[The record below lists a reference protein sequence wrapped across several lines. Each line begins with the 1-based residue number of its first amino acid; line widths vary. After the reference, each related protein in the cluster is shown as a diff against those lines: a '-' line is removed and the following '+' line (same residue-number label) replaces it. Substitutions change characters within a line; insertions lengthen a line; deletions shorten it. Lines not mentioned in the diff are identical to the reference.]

1 MRSSLFIFLFF
12 AVPTVDHDVI
22 LAVFVTTD
30 TTVFAAD
37 TLLHNTLHLSERE
50 KGEEKREGGVF
61 PFLSTLLV
69 PSLTTLSP
77 FSFFVQ
83 FRNFKIVYR
92 RYAGL
97 FFCICVDLED
107 SNLGYLEAIHNFVEV

>member
-1 MRSSLFIFLFF
+1 MFSLSPPLYFTGPFSHYTLPSSLLYWS
-12 AVPTVDHDVI
+12 
-22 LAVFVTTD
+22 
-30 TTVFAAD
+30 
-37 TLLHNTLHLSERE
+37 LLSLHSPLLSA
-50 KGEEKREGGVF
+50 
-61 PFLSTLLV
+61 LLV
-69 PSLTTLSP
+69 SSLTTLSP
-77 FSFFVQ
+77 FSLFAQ

>member
-1 MRSSLFIFLFF
+1 MLTSSLF
-12 AVPTVDHDVI
+12 P
-22 LAVFVTTD
+22 
-30 TTVFAAD
+30 
-37 TLLHNTLHLSERE
+37 LLSI
-50 KGEEKREGGVF
+50 
-61 PFLSTLLV
+61 LLV

-77 FSFFVQ
+77 FTFFVQ

-107 SNLGYLEAIHNFVEV
+107 SNLGYLEAIHNFVEVRGCVWV

>member
-1 MRSSLFIFLFF
+1 M
-12 AVPTVDHDVI
+12 
-22 LAVFVTTD
+22 
-30 TTVFAAD
+30 
-37 TLLHNTLHLSERE
+37 E
-50 KGEEKREGGVF
+50 REGGEGKGEWREGTRPFSSSLSLTVLTCSLF